1 MDRTTESAEGT
12 TIRVGL
18 DAHVVGRR
26 KTGNETYVVG
36 LGNALAARDDVGVT
50 AFLDRGTGWPD
61 GHGDGRE
68 PGHGHTHA
76 REDAAPEVRLLRSR
90 GSHARLLL
98 DLPLGVRA
106 ARSQLLHVQYVAP
119 PVAGVPTVVAVHDL
133 SFEDRPELF
142 STRTRLRLHAT
153 IRASARRAS
162 AVLALSSFTRDR
174 LLHHYD
180 LDPSRVFVAH
190 AGVDGRF
197 TRREPLPPR
206 DLGEL
211 GLPDRFV
218 LHVGDLIPRKN
229 LPRLVAAMAA
239 LRRAGIGDIGL
250 VLAGQDG
257 RDTSAVDDAV
267 AAAAAN
273 GDSGWVHRLGYVD
286 DATLLTRY
294 DAATVVAFP
303 SRYEGFGLPALEAL
317 ARGAVLVT
325 SATTALPEV
334 VGHAAVTVD
343 VEDTDALASGLARA
357 IEDEALRAELMLAG
371 PARAAGFSWAAS
383 AASTVAAYRRALER

>member
-1 MDRTTESAEGT
+1 MVAGP

-36 LGNALAARDDVGVT
+36 LGNALAAREDVEVT
-50 AFLDRGTGWPD
+50 AFLDENMAWPD
-61 GHGDGRE
+61 GRGRG
-68 PGHGHTHA
+68 PGH
-76 REDAAPEVRLLRSR
+76 EAPEVVHLRSR

-98 DLPLGVRA
+98 ELPMRVRA

-142 STRTRLRLHAT
+142 STRTRLRLHTT
-153 IRASARRAS
+153 IRASARRAA
-162 AVLALSSFTRDR
+162 AVLALSSFTRQR

-180 LDPSRVFVAH
+180 LDPSRVFVAY
-190 AGVDGRF
+190 AAVDGRF
-197 TRREPLPPR
+197 TRRDALPTR
-206 DLGEL
+206 DLREL
-211 GLPDRFV
+211 GLPARFV

-229 LPRLVAAMAA
+229 VPRLVAAVAA
-239 LRRAGIGDIGL
+239 LRRDGIGDVGL

-257 RDTSAVDDAV
+257 RDTSSVETAIAS
-267 AAAAAN
+267 AAAR
-273 GDSGWVHRLGYVD
+273 GDGGWVHRLGYVD
-286 DATLLTRY
+286 DATLMTLY

-334 VGHAAVTVD
+334 VGDAAVTID
-343 VEDTDALASGLARA
+343 VEDTTALASGLARA
-357 IEDEALRAELMLAG
+357 IEDDGLRTRLRLAG

-383 AASTVAAYRRALER
+383 AESTVEAYRRALER

>member
-1 MDRTTESAEGT
+1 MVAGPP
-12 TIRVGL
+12 IRVGL

-36 LGNALAARDDVGVT
+36 LGNALAARDDVAVT
-50 AFLDRGTGWPD
+50 AFLDRGTDWPD
-61 GHGDGRE
+61 GRRH
-68 PGHGHTHA
+68 GHGHTHGHA
-76 REDAAPEVRLLRSR
+76 VPEVRFLRSR

-142 STRTRLRLHAT
+142 STRARLRLRTT
-153 IRASARRAS
+153 IRASARRAA

-190 AGVDGRF
+190 AAVDGRF
-197 TRREPLPPR
+197 ARRDALPPR
-206 DLGEL
+206 DLQEL
-211 GLPDRFV
+211 GLPARFV

-239 LRRAGIGDIGL
+239 LRRDGIGDVGL

-257 RDTSAVDDAV
+257 RDTPAVENAV
-267 AAAAAN
+267 ASAAAN
-273 GDSGWVHRLGYVD
+273 GDGGWVHRLGYVD
-286 DATLLTRY
+286 DATLMALY
-294 DAATVVAFP
+294 DAATAVAFP

-325 SATTALPEV
+325 STTTALPEV
-334 VGHAAVTVD
+334 VGDAAVTVD
-343 VEDTDALASGLARA
+343 VEDTRALAAGLARA
-357 IEDEALRAELMLAG
+357 IEDEALRADLRI
-371 PARAAGFSWAAS
+371 PWPSRASAFSCAAS
-383 AASTVAAYRRALER
+383 AASTVKAYRRALER